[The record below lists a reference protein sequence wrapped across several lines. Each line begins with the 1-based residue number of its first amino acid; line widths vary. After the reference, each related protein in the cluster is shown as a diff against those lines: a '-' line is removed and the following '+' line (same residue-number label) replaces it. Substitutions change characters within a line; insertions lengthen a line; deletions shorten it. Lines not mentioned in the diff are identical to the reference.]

1 MQYLGQIKKLFTIY
15 LKFKLNWT
23 SCIYLATLT
32 LWPYGAALERVH
44 EGKMPEN

>member
-23 SCIYLATLT
+23 PCVDLATLT
-32 LWPYGAALERVH
+32 LWPYKAALERVH
-44 EGKMPEN
+44 EDKMPPN